1 MKDADISLPVSFSFH
16 PRVLSALGRDLV
28 TSDIVAVMEL
38 VKNSYDAMATRV
50 EVRIRAGGASND
62 SAYIEIVDD
71 GHGMDY
77 NTIRD
82 VWFVIATPF
91 RNDHPAS
98 KMGSRSRT
106 VTGDKGLGRLSAARL
121 GRNLQVT
128 TKARQGPVLGFS
140 LNWEEIVK
148 SGNLTEAALSVSQ
161 LPAESFEGDHGTRI
175 RISGLNN
182 EWSAA
187 LVDDLKGDLA
197 RFVSPFA
204 DAEDFSLH
212 LDAMDD
218 QGRANLEKVVSPS
231 FMSEPKYKIT
241 GTVDATGAIRS
252 LYEYRPIGHQIE
264 RSGKVNKSW
273 KELYKSFS
281 EEDKAV
287 LSASESGCGPFK
299 FEIRAWDL
307 TRGDTRDIAEHF
319 GEERRYIRAA
329 ISSRKGIS
337 VYRDDVLV
345 LPKSE
350 SARDW
355 LRLDI
360 RRVSRVGPRLGTSQ
374 VVGYVRITKSENPG
388 IVDTSDREGLVA
400 SPATIAFQRL
410 ITEGVLHLLE
420 QERHKDRLGE
430 NDTGSATDLFAD
442 ISADPLIEELKQIK
456 DDDGTVTTAIR
467 AVRKFGTKLERSRV
481 AIEKR
486 FGYYNRLAVIGTIA
500 QLVIHE
506 IRNRTTVIGR
516 GLRKAREVAEQVQNT
531 KVAKSLKMAKDSVTS
546 LDALADRFAPLAN
559 RDYRPGR
566 RMSVIEESIV
576 RCVDMLGAEI
586 RSQNI
591 DVVRPADGYTK
602 VHVDPGELDAIMLNL
617 LSNSVYWLRGWEGN
631 RCVSFQLK
639 QGQDTD
645 RILVLVDDSGPGIN
659 PDDID
664 RVFWPGV
671 TRKPDGIGMGL
682 TVAAELVEG
691 HGGKMRTIFP
701 GSLEGASFE
710 FDLPLAK

>member
-1 MKDADISLPVSFSFH
+1 MSLPVSFRFH

-50 EVRIRAGGASND
+50 EVRIRAGGAWSD
-62 SAYIEIVDD
+62 PAYIEIIDD

-77 NTIRD
+77 DTIRD

-98 KMGSRSRT
+98 KMGSRSRA

-121 GRNLQVT
+121 GRDLQVT
-128 TKARQGPVLGFS
+128 TKTPQGPVLDFS
-140 LNWEEIVK
+140 LNWEEIIE
-148 SGNLTEAALSVSQ
+148 SENLTEAAFSVSQ
-161 LPAESFEGDHGTRI
+161 LPVESFEGTHGTRI

-182 EWSAA
+182 EWNAT
-187 LVDDLKGDLA
+187 LVHDLRENLA

-204 DAEDFSLH
+204 GVEDFSLH
-212 LDAMDD
+212 LDAIDD
-218 QGRANLEKVVSPS
+218 QGETSLEEVSPPP
-231 FMSEPKYKIT
+231 FMSQPKYKIA
-241 GTVDATGAIRS
+241 GTVDVTGSIRS
-252 LYEYRPIGHQIE
+252 AYEYRPIGHQVE
-264 RSGKVNKSW
+264 RCVEINKSW
-273 KELYKSFS
+273 EELYNGFS
-281 EEDKAV
+281 KENKAN
-287 LSASESGCGPFK
+287 LSASKSGCGPFK

-307 TRGDTRDIAEHF
+307 TRDDTRDIAEHF
-319 GEERRYIRAA
+319 DEERRYIRDA
-329 ISSRKGIS
+329 ISSKRGVS

-350 SARDW
+350 STRDW

-360 RRVSRVGPRLGTSQ
+360 RRISRVGPRLGTSQ

-388 IVDTSDREGLVA
+388 IVDTSDREGLVVN
-400 SPATIAFQRL
+400 PATIAFRRL
-410 ITEGVLHLLE
+410 ITEGVLRLLE
-420 QERHKDRLGE
+420 QERHIDRFAE
-430 NDTGSATDLFAD
+430 DDSGSVTDLFAGLSTDRLVAD
-442 ISADPLIEELKQIK
+442 IKGLKN
-456 DDDGTVTTAIR
+456 GTVTDALR
-467 AVRKFGTKLERSRV
+467 RVEKFGAELQRSRI

-516 GLRKAREVAEQVQNT
+516 GLRKARELAEQVQNA
-531 KVAKSLKMAKDSVTS
+531 KVAKPLKMATESVTS
-546 LDALADRFAPLAN
+546 LDALANRFAPLAN
-559 RDYRPGR
+559 RNYRSGR
-566 RMSVIEESIV
+566 HASILEDSVI
-576 RCVDMLGAEI
+576 RCVAMLKDEI
-586 RSQNI
+586 RSHRI
-591 DVVRPADGYTK
+591 SVVHPTNGQTTVRI
-602 VHVDPGELDAIMLNL
+602 HSGELDAIILNL
-617 LSNSVYWLRGWEGN
+617 LSNSVYWLRGWEGD
-631 RCVSFQLK
+631 RRVHFRFE
-639 QGQDTD
+639 QGANSH
-645 RILVLVDDSGPGIN
+645 RVAVFVDDSGPGIK

-691 HGGKMRTIFP
+691 HGGEMRTIFP